1 MSRLLSRQQPAR
13 TSFRRYSLRHEWLAA
28 AAATALLI
36 GAGAVSLALLRGRY
50 LDLQKAD
57 ANRVKHHLQVHI
69 EEAGEQLQEF
79 LNQPEKQWQRL
90 AGPLLPSFSD
100 LYELDDQLTVQ
111 QVFKASQGSRVFP
124 GFSFAGAATAT
135 HLRVGGQLSRG
146 STPIIR
152 GLEDELTSI
161 YVLEQ
166 RNGRRILGRIQLG
179 YIKRFLQRYS
189 AFSGTPTLLVS
200 RDGFVMLSGYESLR
214 VANIDLRR
222 SFVAPGWAG
231 TLQPLELG
239 KRSWLPVASDE
250 TVLGAR
256 IVTLLPSDQLLPL
269 RQVLGTTGALVLLL
283 WALIVLWKN
292 HRLGR
297 QLFDP
302 VAQFAERIRA
312 EENRLRQGGLPLATA
327 EDLTADEGSRF
338 RELATLQS
346 SFERLIAAIH
356 ERDLSLQQARERE
369 QRNEERQRQLLQ
381 SKLHSSLIAA
391 TVAHEINLPLGTIR
405 MLCKEAS
412 EQLGH
417 HDRGMNVEELVT
429 SLNQHSQQVSG
440 IIEKMRML
448 LRNVQTEPRP
458 TDPVAVLQSS
468 RRSVKP
474 LLREH
479 AVALEVC
486 GLESSS
492 QVMLQGDAVQ
502 LQMAVANLL
511 RNGIEAAAEMPPGR
525 RQVRLALVAEPGELV
540 VEVADS
546 GGGFGFEPSGDTLL
560 QSSKAGGSG
569 LGLFVVRTTLEH
581 HHGRLSFGR
590 CPHLGGAR
598 VRMHLPLVQRELQ
611 DKLQQEPQQEPQQH
625 HQQGAREWVL

>member
-1 MSRLLSRQQPAR
+1 MSRLLPRPQPVR

-36 GAGAVSLALLRGRY
+36 GAGAVSLALLRGGY
-50 LDLQKAD
+50 LDQQKAD

-69 EEAGEQLQEF
+69 EEAGEQLGEF
-79 LNQPEKQWQRL
+79 LNQPEEQWQRL
-90 AGPLLPSFSD
+90 DSPLLPSFSD
-100 LYELDDQLTVQ
+100 LYELDEQLTVE

-135 HLRVGGQLSRG
+135 HLRVGGELSRG

-161 YVLEQ
+161 Y
-166 RNGRRILGRIQLG
+166 
-179 YIKRFLQRYS
+179 
-189 AFSGTPTLLVS
+189 TPTLLVN

-214 VANIDLRR
+214 IANIDLRR

-256 IVTLLPSDQLLPL
+256 FVTLLPSDQLLPL

-292 HRLGR
+292 QRLGR

-302 VAQFAERIRA
+302 VARFAERIRA

-327 EDLTADEGSRF
+327 EDLTANEGSRF

-381 SKLHSSLIAA
+381 SKLHSSLLAA
-391 TVAHEINLPLGTIR
+391 TVTHEINLPLGTIR

-429 SLNQHSQQVSG
+429 SLNQHNQQVSG

-448 LRNVQTEPRP
+448 LRNVQTEPHP
-458 TDPVAVLQSS
+458 TDPV
-468 RRSVKP
+468 
-474 LLREH
+474 

-502 LQMAVANLL
+502 LQMAGVNLL

-581 HHGRLSFGR
+581 H
-590 CPHLGGAR
+590 
-598 VRMHLPLVQRELQ
+598 
-611 DKLQQEPQQEPQQH
+611 
-625 HQQGAREWVL
+625 QQGAREWVV

>member
-1 MSRLLSRQQPAR
+1 M
-13 TSFRRYSLRHEWLAA
+13 
-28 AAATALLI
+28 
-36 GAGAVSLALLRGRY
+36 
-50 LDLQKAD
+50 
-57 ANRVKHHLQVHI
+57 HI

-90 AGPLLPSFSD
+90 TGPLLPSFSD

-135 HLRVGGQLSRG
+135 HLRVGGELSRG

-161 YVLEQ
+161 Y
-166 RNGRRILGRIQLG
+166 
-179 YIKRFLQRYS
+179 
-189 AFSGTPTLLVS
+189 THTLLVN

-302 VAQFAERIRA
+302 VARFAERIRA

-356 ERDLSLQQARERE
+356 ERDLSLQQVRERE
-369 QRNEERQRQLLQ
+369 QHNEERQRQLLQ
-381 SKLHSSLIAA
+381 SKLHSSLLAA

-448 LRNVQTEPRP
+448 LRNVQT
-458 TDPVAVLQSS
+458 
-468 RRSVKP
+468 
-474 LLREH
+474 
-479 AVALEVC
+479 
-486 GLESSS
+486 
-492 QVMLQGDAVQ
+492 
-502 LQMAVANLL
+502 
-511 RNGIEAAAEMPPGR
+511 
-525 RQVRLALVAEPGELV
+525 
-540 VEVADS
+540 
-546 GGGFGFEPSGDTLL
+546 
-560 QSSKAGGSG
+560 
-569 LGLFVVRTTLEH
+569 
-581 HHGRLSFGR
+581 
-590 CPHLGGAR
+590 
-598 VRMHLPLVQRELQ
+598 
-611 DKLQQEPQQEPQQH
+611 
-625 HQQGAREWVL
+625 

>member
-1 MSRLLSRQQPAR
+1 MIRLQPRRQPER

-36 GAGAVSLALLRGRY
+36 GAGAVSLALLNGRY
-50 LDLQKAD
+50 LDLQKAE

-79 LNQPEKQWQRL
+79 LNQPQEQWQRL

-100 LYELDDQLTVQ
+100 LYELDDQLKVQ
-111 QVFKASQGSRVFP
+111 QVFKASQGSRVFS
-124 GFSFAGAATAT
+124 GFSFAGAAAAN
-135 HLRVGGQLSRG
+135 HLRAGGQLSHGR
-146 STPIIR
+146 TPIIR

-166 RNGRRILGRIQLG
+166 HNGRRLLGRIKLG
-179 YIKRFLQRYS
+179 YIKRFLQHYT

-200 RDGFVMLSGYESLR
+200 RDGFVMLSGFESLR
-214 VANIDLRR
+214 VANIDFRR
-222 SFVAPGWAG
+222 SFSTPGWAG

-239 KRSWLPVASDE
+239 KRSWLPVVSDE
-250 TVLGAR
+250 IVLGAR
-256 IVTLLPSDQLLPL
+256 IVTLLPCDQLIPM
-269 RQVLGTTGALVLLL
+269 RQVLVAASALVLSL
-283 WALIVLWKN
+283 WALIFLWKN

-302 VAQFAERIRA
+302 VAHFAERIRA
-312 EENRLRQGGLPLATA
+312 EENRLRQSGLPVAA
-327 EDLTADEGSRF
+327 ADGLMPTERTRF
-338 RELATLQS
+338 QELATLQA
-346 SFERLIAAIH
+346 SFEGLIEAIR
-356 ERDLSLQQARERE
+356 ERDQSLRQARERE
-369 QRNEERQRQLLQ
+369 QRSEERQRQQLQ
-381 SKLHSSLIAA
+381 SKLHSSLMAA

-417 HDRGMNVEELVT
+417 HDRGMNVEQLVT

-448 LRNVQTEPRP
+448 LRNVQTEPHP
-458 TDPVAVLQSS
+458 TDPVSVLQSA
-468 RRSVKP
+468 RRSVKR

-479 AVALEVC
+479 AMTLEVC
-486 GLESSS
+486 GLESWP
-492 QVMLQGDAVQ
+492 QTMLQGDAVQ
-502 LQMAVANLL
+502 LQMAVTNLL
-511 RNGIEAAAEMPPGR
+511 RNGIEAAAEMPAGR

-546 GGGFGFEPSGDTLL
+546 GGGFGFEPSGDTVL

-581 HHGRLSFGR
+581 HHGRLSIGR
-590 CPHLGGAR
+590 CPLLGGAR
-598 VRMHLPLVQRELQ
+598 VRMHLPLARPELE
-611 DKLQQEPQQEPQQH
+611 QEPQH
-625 HQQGAREWVL
+625 GAREWVL

>member
-1 MSRLLSRQQPAR
+1 MRRLLSRQQPAR

-36 GAGAVSLALLRGRY
+36 GAGAVSLALLRGGY
-50 LDLQKAD
+50 LDQQKAD

-69 EEAGEQLQEF
+69 EEAGEQLGEF
-79 LNQPEKQWQRL
+79 LNQPEEQWQRL
-90 AGPLLPSFSD
+90 DSPLLPSFSD
-100 LYELDDQLTVQ
+100 LYELDEQLTVE

-135 HLRVGGQLSRG
+135 HLRVGGELSRG

-161 YVLEQ
+161 Y
-166 RNGRRILGRIQLG
+166 
-179 YIKRFLQRYS
+179 
-189 AFSGTPTLLVS
+189 TPTLLVN

-214 VANIDLRR
+214 IANIDLRR

-256 IVTLLPSDQLLPL
+256 FVTLLPSDQLLPL

-292 HRLGR
+292 QRLGR

-302 VAQFAERIRA
+302 VARFAERIRA

-327 EDLTADEGSRF
+327 EDLTANEGSRF

-381 SKLHSSLIAA
+381 SKLHSSLLAA
-391 TVAHEINLPLGTIR
+391 TVTHEINLPLGTIR

-429 SLNQHSQQVSG
+429 SLNQHNQQVSG

-448 LRNVQTEPRP
+448 LRNVQTEPHP
-458 TDPVAVLQSS
+458 TDPV
-468 RRSVKP
+468 
-474 LLREH
+474 

-502 LQMAVANLL
+502 LQMAGVNLL

-581 HHGRLSFGR
+581 H
-590 CPHLGGAR
+590 
-598 VRMHLPLVQRELQ
+598 
-611 DKLQQEPQQEPQQH
+611 
-625 HQQGAREWVL
+625 QQGAREWVV

>member
-1 MSRLLSRQQPAR
+1 
-13 TSFRRYSLRHEWLAA
+13 
-28 AAATALLI
+28 
-36 GAGAVSLALLRGRY
+36 
-50 LDLQKAD
+50 
-57 ANRVKHHLQVHI
+57 
-69 EEAGEQLQEF
+69 
-79 LNQPEKQWQRL
+79 
-90 AGPLLPSFSD
+90 
-100 LYELDDQLTVQ
+100 
-111 QVFKASQGSRVFP
+111 VFP

-135 HLRVGGQLSRG
+135 HLRVGGELSRG

-161 YVLEQ
+161 Y
-166 RNGRRILGRIQLG
+166 
-179 YIKRFLQRYS
+179 
-189 AFSGTPTLLVS
+189 TPTLLVN

-214 VANIDLRR
+214 IANIDLRR

-256 IVTLLPSDQLLPL
+256 FVTLLPSDQLLPL

-292 HRLGR
+292 QRLGR

-302 VAQFAERIRA
+302 VARFAERIRA

-327 EDLTADEGSRF
+327 EDLTANEGSRF

-381 SKLHSSLIAA
+381 SKLHSSLLAA
-391 TVAHEINLPLGTIR
+391 TVTHEINLPLGTIR

-429 SLNQHSQQVSG
+429 SLNQHNQQVSG

-448 LRNVQTEPRP
+448 LRNVQTEPHP
-458 TDPVAVLQSS
+458 TDPV
-468 RRSVKP
+468 
-474 LLREH
+474 

-502 LQMAVANLL
+502 LQMAGVNLL

-581 HHGRLSFGR
+581 H
-590 CPHLGGAR
+590 
-598 VRMHLPLVQRELQ
+598 
-611 DKLQQEPQQEPQQH
+611 
-625 HQQGAREWVL
+625 QQGAREWVV